1 MFSDAKNTANE
12 MDLKEYED
20 SYRKAKKALE
30 KNSSTDYYM
39 CYYEKLN
46 YVVPIAF
53 QCSLALAVDFN
64 GNIINNIYN
73 PSPEYRIQNIHIS
86 ILPLKSETII
96 VMFIEDGDKRYRQF
110 YKQFNKLTL
119 EDKLATL
126 TLIMF
131 MYSEDMYFSKS
142 IENEVRESKAL
153 CEAGKT
159 GQDIVSLTPFF
170 DPMEILRE
178 SHSLDK
184 RHDIPNLLSEK
195 YKLA

>member
-1 MFSDAKNTANE
+1 M
-12 MDLKEYED
+12 
-20 SYRKAKKALE
+20 
-30 KNSSTDYYM
+30 
-39 CYYEKLN
+39 
-46 YVVPIAF
+46 VPIAF

-86 ILPLKSETII
+86 ILPLKTETVI
-96 VMFIEDGDKRYRQF
+96 VMFIEDGDKRYRPF

-119 EDKLATL
+119 EDKLAAM

-159 GQDIVSLTPFF
+159 GQDIVSFTPFL
-170 DPMEILRE
+170 DPLEILRE

-184 RHDIPNLLSEK
+184 RHEIPNLLSEK

>member
-1 MFSDAKNTANE
+1 MVLPMASRVAN
-12 MDLKEYED
+12 
-20 SYRKAKKALE
+20 
-30 KNSSTDYYM
+30 
-39 CYYEKLN
+39 
-46 YVVPIAF
+46 
-53 QCSLALAVDFN
+53 
-64 GNIINNIYN
+64 
-73 PSPEYRIQNIHIS
+73 
-86 ILPLKSETII
+86 II

-119 EDKLATL
+119 EDKLAAL

-159 GQDIVSLTPFF
+159 GQDIVSFTPFF
-170 DPMEILRE
+170 DPMKILRE

>member
-1 MFSDAKNTANE
+1 M
-12 MDLKEYED
+12 
-20 SYRKAKKALE
+20 
-30 KNSSTDYYM
+30 
-39 CYYEKLN
+39 
-46 YVVPIAF
+46 VPIAF

-73 PSPEYRIQNIHIS
+73 PSPEYSIQNIHIS
-86 ILPLKSETII
+86 ILPLKSETVI

-119 EDKLATL
+119 DDKLAAL

-159 GQDIVSLTPFF
+159 GQDIVSFTPFF
-170 DPMEILRE
+170 DPLEILRE

-184 RHDIPNLLSEK
+184 RHEIPNLLSEK